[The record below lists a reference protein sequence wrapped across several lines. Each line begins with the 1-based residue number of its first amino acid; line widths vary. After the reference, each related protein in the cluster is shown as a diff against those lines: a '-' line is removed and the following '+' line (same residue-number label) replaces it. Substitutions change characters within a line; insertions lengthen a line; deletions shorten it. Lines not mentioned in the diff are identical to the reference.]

1 MLFVGAFA
9 SGLALRRETASARIN
24 KFRGLGCVVKP
35 FFSSVLVTT
44 FGLGST
50 RRARALS
57 ERCLR
62 RQGLPLLHMPPLPL
76 PVVACND

>member
-9 SGLALRRETASARIN
+9 SGLALPRRATASARIN

-44 FGLGST
+44 FGLGGT
-50 RRARALS
+50 RAGAVR
-57 ERCLR
+57 E
-62 RQGLPLLHMPPLPL
+62 MPPPAEASPAAHAAAAAAGCCLQ
-76 PVVACND
+76 